1 MLLVLLLLFTR
12 LVVQIE
18 TLWLLLMLYFCIIVV
33 ICGRRNG
40 IMRVDLRLREGLRC
54 LLLRIDLDVLHFDI
68 VLHNMVA
75 RYLGVQRV
83 TMVSSMIMR
92 LLRDHC

>member
-33 ICGRRNG
+33 IYGRRNG
-40 IMRVDLRLREGLRC
+40 IVRVDLGLREGLRC